1 MKHLIIFI
9 TMFAFSHYSVAGE
22 GSHGGG
28 PRIQQLRHLFIE
40 AGNFEALDSL
50 NVLLGETEER
60 EISVNGIKFKPLK
73 GLPYTEIDLS
83 KSDLGVLLDLSKI
96 DSIGTKHGSF
106 DFSMF
111 KTENFRPDE
120 FPKILIK
127 PNSDIEDIF
136 TKDGELIIF
145 NK

>member
-1 MKHLIIFI
+1 MKKLMFI
-9 TMFAFSHYSVAGE
+9 LALSFTSLPSIAGE
-22 GSHGGG
+22 GGHGGG

-50 NVLLGETEER
+50 NVLLGETKER

-111 KTENFRPDE
+111 NTENFGPDE